1 MNNVEHENNNNL
13 EVPEDA
19 QLLPNQL
26 LVHESLPIDI
36 ICKISKTLSLEPVD
50 SSFELV
56 TRIQEHYP
64 NALNSYISL
73 SDTLKS
79 SQNQSDVDWIQEL
92 GHLRRIAEGRNYKQ
106 SIIAVLYKLKTLPYY
121 KNYPASSG
129 SVHALANHEEAIA
142 TQLKSY
148 GFRKIVPSTNLNR
161 DSVMNDETR
170 SDSLNDVP
178 NGSFIEQ
185 PFGTHQS
192 PDFIVKVSPS
202 IILFLE
208 AKSSETTHPTY
219 NSGTI
224 EPNFIYI
231 FCSKKTNQTTIF
243 KGESIVTREQQRLLD
258 QHIIEARQKDKELN
272 ERLKEMDP
280 NHRGVCYYTRPMYN
294 QSGGQE
300 YTNYFTHTN
309 RVASEEHAIEWVK
322 EQCRVDIIEE

>member
-1 MNNVEHENNNNL
+1 MNNVTEENNPQ
-13 EVPEDA
+13 VDIDS
-19 QLLPNQL
+19 QLLPHQL
-26 LVHESLPIDI
+26 LVHDSVPKDI
-36 ICKISKTLSLEPVD
+36 ICKISETLSLEPA
-50 SSFELV
+50 SSPIELV
-56 TRIQEHYP
+56 TSIQEKYP

-73 SDTLKS
+73 SDTLSS
-79 SQNQSDVDWIQEL
+79 SQNQSDVDWIQQL
-92 GHLRRIAEGRNYKQ
+92 GHLRRIAENRNYKQ

-129 SVHALANHEEAIA
+129 SVHALADHEEAIA
-142 TQLKSY
+142 IQLKSY
-148 GFRKIVPSTNLNR
+148 GFRKIVPSNKLHR
-161 DSVMNDETR
+161 DSVINLET
-170 SDSLNDVP
+170 SADSLSDIP

-224 EPNFIYI
+224 EPHFIYI
-231 FCSKKTNQTTIF
+231 FCSKKTNQTTIY

-258 QHIIEARQKDKELN
+258 QHIIEARQRDKDLN
-272 ERLKEMDP
+272 DRLKEMDP

-294 QSGGQE
+294 QSGGKE
-300 YTNYFTHTN
+300 YTDYFTHFN
-309 RVASEEHAIEWVK
+309 RLASEEHAIEWVR
-322 EQCRVDIIEE
+322 EQCQVDNIDE